1 MVILIE
7 DAKILF
13 FFFSLSVGVLY
24 LFYFHFKVLGKF
36 QADIWIM
43 DDGYHPNF
51 SPPTEIGEKWKKGG
65 GGENGD
71 D

>member
-1 MVILIE
+1 
-7 DAKILF
+7 
-13 FFFSLSVGVLY
+13 
-24 LFYFHFKVLGKF
+24 
-36 QADIWIM
+36 M

-51 SPPTEIGEKWKKGG
+51 SPPTEIAEKWKKGG

>member
-1 MVILIE
+1 MIIPMK
-7 DAKILF
+7 APNNF
-13 FFFSLSVGVLY
+13 FLSSLSAGVLY

>member
-1 MVILIE
+1 
-7 DAKILF
+7 
-13 FFFSLSVGVLY
+13 
-24 LFYFHFKVLGKF
+24 
-36 QADIWIM
+36 M